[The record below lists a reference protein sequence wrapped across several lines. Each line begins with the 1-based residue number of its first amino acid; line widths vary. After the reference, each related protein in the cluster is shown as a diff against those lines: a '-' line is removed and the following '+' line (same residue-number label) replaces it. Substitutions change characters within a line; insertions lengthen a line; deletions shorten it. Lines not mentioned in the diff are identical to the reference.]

1 MTTTCS
7 SVAII
12 KHNFHFFMSE
22 TSAEDAIYTSTIQSV
37 LKYEIVLGLVVYMM
51 MVITRSRGGA
61 LQILEID

>member
-12 KHNFHFFMSE
+12 KHDFHFSMGE
-22 TSAEDAIYTSTIQSV
+22 TSAKDAIYTSTIQSV
-37 LKYEIVLGLVVYMM
+37 LKYEIVFGLIVYTAMLIM
-51 MVITRSRGGA
+51 RSRGRE